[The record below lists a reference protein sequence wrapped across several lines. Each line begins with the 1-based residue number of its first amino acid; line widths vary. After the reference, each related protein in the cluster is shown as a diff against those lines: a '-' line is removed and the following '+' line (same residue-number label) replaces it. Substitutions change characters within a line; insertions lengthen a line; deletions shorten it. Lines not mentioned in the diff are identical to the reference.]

1 MTATLDRLYDLLPAV
16 HRNRDFA
23 EGEPLRALLE
33 VIAEQVA
40 LIEEDIERAYDNWF
54 IETCEEWVVP
64 YIGALVGHQ
73 PVGPVG
79 EAARRTGALTP
90 RREVANTIPN
100 RARKGSLRLLERLAA
115 DVAGWPALAV
125 EFGERL
131 SQSQSLRLR
140 RPDRGAIADLRRPLD
155 GVGGPLDIRARTA
168 DLRRLGSART
178 RGSHGP
184 GNVGL
189 FVWRQQAF
197 PVTRAPARCC
207 EEVGPNCFTF
217 SLLGNDIPLFARPEP
232 GRPDRPRMPERISR
246 RGLAAPRRRGERIAH
261 PSPAYYGLDEVDG
274 ETMVRSLAVWARDWP
289 KRGAGNSGP
298 IPPDKIVVADLEDWT
313 YLPPLDHVAIDPE
326 RGRIAFPP
334 RQPPKRQIRVS
345 YHRGFPAELGGGEYQ
360 RPLAQEADASLIR
373 VTGVRQLRD
382 ALEPWTPP
390 PPLEEG
396 EDEPPARDRP
406 KHAVIEI
413 TDNGVYVLPIR
424 IQLGPGETLQLRSA
438 QGMHSWIGLV
448 DFEAGG
454 TDSLNVIGAEGSRF
468 ILDGLTI
475 YGRGVQVEGALRS
488 LTVRHST
495 LVPGWWLGPDCD
507 PKRPAE
513 PSIEILDSGACIT
526 VERSIVGSIQVNN
539 DEVRTDPIRLRVSD
553 SVIDATGADC
563 DSPQCEALGAA
574 GSRIA
579 FATARFERCTII
591 GRVMTHAVE
600 LGENSLFLGRMTV
613 ARRQLGCLRF
623 CYVTPGSRTP
633 RRFQC
638 QPDLAEAALDLP
650 AGPAPEGSPLP
661 EVEEARA
668 RVRPRFDSLRYG
680 RPDYCRLA
688 LSCPQEIGRGA
699 DDEGEMGVYHDLQ
712 LGRRAANLRAR
723 LEEYVPARCD
733 AGIIFAD

>member
-1 MTATLDRLYDLLPAV
+1 MTDTLDRLYDLLPAV
-16 HRNRDFA
+16 HPNRDAA
-23 EGEPLRALLE
+23 EGEPLRALLQ

-54 IETCEEWVVP
+54 IETCEDWVVP
-64 YIGALVGHQ
+64 YIGALVGYE

-79 EAARRTGALTP
+79 QAARRAGALTP
-90 RREVANTIPN
+90 RREVANTIRY
-100 RARKGSLRLLERLAA
+100 RARKGTLRLLERLAA

-125 EFGERL
+125 EFRERL
-131 SQSQSLRLR
+131 AQSQSLRLR
-140 RPDRGAIADLRRPLD
+140 RPDRGGIADIRQPLHGLGSPLD
-155 GVGGPLDIRARTA
+155 RLARTA

-178 RGSHGP
+178 AGTHGP

-189 FVWRQQAF
+189 FLWRLRAF

-207 EEVGPNCFTF
+207 EEVGPHCFTF
-217 SLLGNDIPLFARPEP
+217 SLLGNDTPLFARPQPE
-232 GRPDRPRMPERISR
+232 RADRPRVPERIGR
-246 RGLAAPRRRGERIAH
+246 RALAAPRARGERAAH
-261 PSPAYYGLDEVDG
+261 PSPAYYGVDEVDG
-274 ETMVRSLAVWARDWP
+274 QAVARSLAIWAPDWP
-289 KRGAGNSGP
+289 KKGANPSNP
-298 IPPDKIVVADLEDWT
+298 IPPDRIIIADLEDWT
-313 YLPPLDHVAIDPE
+313 YLPRLNHVALDPE

-334 RQPPKRQIRVS
+334 RQLPKSQVKVS
-345 YHRGFPAELGGGEYQ
+345 YHYGFPAEIGGGEYQ
-360 RPLAQEADASLIR
+360 RPLAQEPEAKVIR
-373 VTGVRQLRD
+373 VAGVKQLRA
-382 ALEPWTPP
+382 ALEHWA
-390 PPLEEG
+390 EG
-396 EDEPPARDRP
+396 GAPQGGEPR
-406 KHAVIEI
+406 HEVIEI
-413 TDNGVYVLPIR
+413 ADSGVYVLPVR
-424 IQLGPGETLQLRSA
+424 IHLEPGETLQLRAA
-438 QGMHSWIGLV
+438 QRTRPVIGLV
-448 DFEAGG
+448 DWEAGA
-454 TDSLNVIGAEGSRF
+454 TDALSVTGGKDSRF
-468 ILDGLTI
+468 TIDGMMI
-475 YGRGVQVEGALRS
+475 YGRGVHVEGALRS

-513 PSIEILDSGACIT
+513 PSIEVLDSGVCIT

-539 DEVRTDPIRLRVSD
+539 DEVGTDAIRVRVSD
-553 SVIDATGADC
+553 SIVDATGADC

-579 FATARFERCTII
+579 FANARFVRSTII

-638 QPDLAEAALDLP
+638 QPDLVEAALNLP
-650 AGPAPEGSPLP
+650 KGPAPKGSPHP

-688 LSCPQEIGRGA
+688 LGCPEEISRGA
-699 DDEGEMGVYHDLQ
+699 DDESEMGVYHHLH
-712 LGRRAANLRAR
+712 LGMRAANLRAR

>member
-1 MTATLDRLYDLLPAV
+1 MAV
-16 HRNRDFA
+16 DY
-23 EGEPLRALLE
+23 G
-33 VIAEQVA
+33 
-40 LIEEDIERAYDNWF
+40 
-54 IETCEEWVVP
+54 
-64 YIGALVGHQ
+64 
-73 PVGPVG
+73 
-79 EAARRTGALTP
+79 
-90 RREVANTIPN
+90 
-100 RARKGSLRLLERLAA
+100 ERLA
-115 DVAGWPALAV
+115 
-125 EFGERL
+125 
-131 SQSQSLRLR
+131 QSQSLRQA
-140 RPDRGAIADLRRPLD
+140 RPDRGAFADLRRPL
-155 GVGGPLDIRARTA
+155 VGAEGPLDIRARTA

-178 RGSHGP
+178 RGLHGP

-189 FVWRQQAF
+189 FVWRQRAF

-207 EEVGPNCFTF
+207 EEIGPNCFTF

-232 GRPDRPRMPERISR
+232 GRPDRPRAPERISR
-246 RGLAAPRRRGERIAH
+246 GALAAPRGRGARIAH
-261 PSPAYYGLDEVDG
+261 PSPVYYGLDEVDG
-274 ETMVRSLAVWARDWP
+274 ETVVRSLAVWAPDWP
-289 KRGAGNSGP
+289 KRGSGNSGP
-298 IPPDKIVVADLEDWT
+298 IPHDRIVVADLEDWA
-313 YLPPLDHVAIDPE
+313 YLPPPDHIAIDPE

-334 RQPPKRQIRVS
+334 RQPPKRQVRVS
-345 YHRGFPAELGGGEYQ
+345 YHRGFPAEIGGGEYE
-360 RPLAQEADASLIR
+360 RPLAQEAAAELVR
-373 VTGVRQLRD
+373 VTGIRQLRD
-382 ALEPWTPP
+382 ALEPWSP

-396 EDEPPARDRP
+396 GDQAPGRDRP
-406 KHAVIEI
+406 RHAVIEI
-413 TDNGVYVLPIR
+413 TDSGVYVLPIR
-424 IQLGPGETLQLRSA
+424 IQLGPGETLQLRAA
-438 QGMHSWIGLV
+438 QGKQPVIGLV

-454 TDSLNVIGAEGSRF
+454 TDALSVTGEEGSRF
-468 ILDGLTI
+468 TLDGLTI

-488 LTVRHST
+488 LTVRHTT

-513 PSIEILDSGACIT
+513 PSIALIDSGACVT

-539 DEVRTDPIRLRVSD
+539 DEVRTDPVRLRVSD

-579 FATARFERCTII
+579 FATARFLRSTVI

-638 QPDLAEAALDLP
+638 QPDLAESALGLP
-650 AGPAPEGSPLP
+650 DGPAPKGVPLP
-661 EVEEARA
+661 EVEEVRA

-688 LSCPQEIGRGA
+688 LGCPPEISRGA
-699 DDEGEMGVYHDLQ
+699 EDESEMGVYHHLQ

-733 AGIIFAD
+733 AGICFAD